1 MRFESLT
8 IEKYGLLDSRTLTFP
23 ASPGLVVIYGPN
35 EAGKSTSL
43 EAITDFLFGVQERT
57 PRGQV
62 FGNDSIRLSAA
73 LALADGSRL
82 SLKRRKGRG
91 RTLIDPAGQAVE
103 DAVLT
108 RFLGST
114 GRDRFGSLFGL
125 DHVSLRSGGEH
136 LLAADGDIGRLIL
149 EAGGGLRGLVEII
162 DELGAQAASLFDTRR
177 KSDRRFYIG
186 LDAFEAADK
195 AVRDGLMTREA
206 FDQARQRCAAAQE
219 TLDTLRAGERAI
231 TEETLRLDRLV
242 RVVPT
247 IRERD
252 RLVEDLAAFSDL
264 QALPDGFAEVCET
277 ALKSFETA
285 ELSLREADGRCG
297 ALQARIDAL
306 ISPVGLLEVEA
317 AIRDAG
323 EAAIHVGK
331 AREDRVNRDVELA
344 ELSDKLK
351 IVRNVVGLADDAAL
365 DAAAPPPEA
374 IAAVQRLA
382 AQGLERRGKIASLG
396 EERAR
401 EIRTLDSIAAR
412 QGQRRAAFAHE
423 PFGIL
428 AADFANLAAVIG
440 VAETKARQAAQTM
453 ATIDAGLV
461 RHRFADIDALSA
473 WSCPD
478 AAVIQSEIDRRGV
491 IMAEQAR
498 VLDRI
503 AGETERHDNAV
514 AEIERSLAGE
524 EPPSDVAIARTRA
537 ERDRL
542 WDEIKARYLSPDG
555 EAVRA
560 RPISDR
566 LAEVEL
572 KQRHTRHADDLADR
586 KSVEAGRVAALDRA
600 LREKSASAAALAALM
615 HQQAGLDGQLAAAI
629 IAWNAAWPD
638 VAERDL
644 ELGNLK
650 ALTAGRDAL
659 LTQCAVWRSEIED
672 AEAQAASI
680 APRLAA
686 LAEAEARLGLAADGT
701 LTARIIAA
709 TRAIKKHDDAYADY
723 RQDESALCDIE
734 LKVRGIDEALALL
747 MRSDAEW
754 RGLWAPAARALGLS
768 EPVALERANEIA
780 TQWATATGLLDG
792 VRTTRRRLQR
802 MDEDEAA
809 LRAAVSAIAG
819 SVGFPLPDDAVAAAR
834 MLAERLEAARGIR
847 IERESLN
854 QQLIALSV
862 ERDQKSGE
870 ADIARAALAGLCREA
885 TCEQSALAALAERCR
900 ARTAMS
906 DRLTSLAETI
916 AQLGDGLSV
925 EVLREQWADR
935 DLDVIT
941 ARSRQLEGEA
951 VGLIDLVEAARG
963 ALQDRTRDLTTLS
976 AAAGVNVAVAERER
990 ATAEIHG
997 VLERYIELAL
1007 AEELLRAA
1015 MDRVR
1020 EQQKDPLLARAGA
1033 LFAEATAGA
1042 FAGIE
1047 TEIDGKGLP
1056 VVVGRRASSERVP
1069 VAIMSDGVRDQL
1081 FLSFRIAS
1089 IEQYCR
1095 AAEPLPFIA
1104 DDLLVHFDDDRGVA
1118 ALGLLAEL
1126 GKTTQVLVF
1135 THHRHVRDAASVL
1148 VADNRA
1154 AVIELSTV

>member
-1 MRFESLT
+1 
-8 IEKYGLLDSRTLTFP
+8 
-23 ASPGLVVIYGPN
+23 
-35 EAGKSTSL
+35 
-43 EAITDFLFGVQERT
+43 
-57 PRGQV
+57 
-62 FGNDSIRLSAA
+62 
-73 LALADGSRL
+73 LALSDGSRL

-91 RTLIDPAGQAVE
+91 HTLVDAAGHAVE

-149 EAGGGLRGLVEII
+149 EAGGGLRGLVETI
-162 DELGAQAASLFDTRR
+162 DDLGAQAVSLFDTRR
-177 KSDRRFYIG
+177 KGDRLFYIG

-195 AVRDGLMTREA
+195 AVRGGLVTREA
-206 FDQARQRCAAAQE
+206 FEQARQRCATAQE
-219 TLDTLRAGERAI
+219 TLDALRAGERAV
-231 TEETLRLDRLV
+231 TEETLRLVRLV

-252 RLVEDLAAFSDL
+252 RLVVDLAAFSDL
-264 QALPDGFAEVCET
+264 QRLPNGFAEACET
-277 ALKSFETA
+277 ALKNFETA

-297 ALQARIDAL
+297 ALQERIDAL
-306 ISPVGLLEVEA
+306 ISPVGLLDVEA

-344 ELSDKLK
+344 ELTDKLR
-351 IVRNVVGLADDAAL
+351 IVRNVVGLSDDAGL
-365 DAAAPPPEA
+365 EAAAPPSEA

-382 AQGLERRGKIASLG
+382 AQGLERRGKIASLV

-401 EIRTLDSIAAR
+401 DYRTLDSIAAR
-412 QGQRRAAFAHE
+412 QEQRRAVLAHE

-428 AADFANLAAVIG
+428 ATEFADVAAVI
-440 VAETKARQAAQTM
+440 AAWESKARQAAQSK
-453 ATIDAGLV
+453 AAIDAGLA
-461 RHRFADIDALSA
+461 RYRFADIDALSA

-491 IMAEQAR
+491 IMAEQTR

-524 EPPSDVAIARTRA
+524 EPPSDAAVARTRA

-542 WDEIKARYLSPDG
+542 WDEIKTRYLSPDG

-560 RPISDR
+560 RPISER
-566 LAEVEL
+566 LTDIEL
-572 KQRHTRHADDLADR
+572 KQQHARHADDLADR
-586 KSVEAGRVAALDRA
+586 RSVEAGRVAALDRA
-600 LREKSASAAALAALM
+600 LREKSASTAALRALM
-615 HQQAGLDGQLAAAI
+615 NQQAGLDRQLAAAVT
-629 IAWNAAWPD
+629 AWKAAWPD

-644 ELGNLK
+644 ELGQLK
-650 ALTAGRDAL
+650 ALIVGRDAL
-659 LTQCAVWRSEIED
+659 LAQCAAWRMEIED
-672 AEAQAASI
+672 AEAQAAGI

-686 LAEAEARLGLAADGT
+686 LVEAEARLGLPAGGSLTTRAA
-701 LTARIIAA
+701 AA

-723 RQDESALCDIE
+723 RQDESALSDIE
-734 LKVRGIDEALALL
+734 LKVKVIDEALALL
-747 MRSDAEW
+747 MRADAEW
-754 RGLWAPAARALGLS
+754 QAQWAPATRALGLS
-768 EPVALERANEIA
+768 ESVALEHANEIA

-792 VRTTRRRLQR
+792 ARTTRRRLQR
-802 MDEDEAA
+802 MDEDEVA
-809 LRAAVSAIAG
+809 LLTAVSSIAG
-819 SVGFPLPDDAVAAAR
+819 SVGFPLPDDAIAAAR
-834 MLAERLEAARGIR
+834 MLAERLEAARRIK
-847 IERESLN
+847 IERDSLN
-854 QQLIALSV
+854 QQLTALSA
-862 ERDQKSGE
+862 ERDRKSRE
-870 ADIARAALAGLCREA
+870 ADIARTALEGLCREA
-885 TCEQSALAALAERCR
+885 SCDHLALPDLAERCR
-900 ARTAMS
+900 VRMAMS
-906 DRLTSLAETI
+906 DRVASLSETI
-916 AQLGDGLSV
+916 TQLGDGLSV
-925 EVLREQWADR
+925 DALREQWAER

-951 VGLIDLVEAARG
+951 VGLIDLVEAAR
-963 ALQDRTRDLTTLS
+963 ADLQDRTRDLAALS
-976 AAAGVNVAVAERER
+976 AAEGVNMAVAERER

-997 VLERYIELAL
+997 VLERYIEIAL
-1007 AEELLRAA
+1007 AEDLLRAA

-1020 EQQKDPLLARAGA
+1020 EQQKDPLIARAST

-1056 VVVGRRASSERVP
+1056 VVVGRRASRERVP

-1135 THHRHVRDAASVL
+1135 THHRHVRDAAGVL

-1154 AVIELSTV
+1154 AVIDLSIV